1 MIKAFRNFMSRRT
14 INYKVRNHVMNSFS
28 SFEAFQQLRK
38 QTEAARQAANRP
50 HEVLYFHKADDPY
63 SHLTIQCIEKL
74 ISSYEITLK
83 FILVGEENLETVH
96 EPSLY
101 NIYCLQDV
109 NRIASFYNIDFQAD
123 EYPAKELVEKANSI
137 LTAVKSEDLIEMANK
152 VSSALWEGDIRA
164 LDKLSSTY
172 FATKAEV
179 KENLIQ
185 GNKIRDAK
193 GYYFGSAFYYEKE
206 LYWGVDRLPYLEE
219 RLAEL
224 GAKKAQE
231 IQNICPLEL
240 KAPIKFTSDK
250 KVNLYYYPSLNSPYT
265 FVSTKRVRQ
274 MREDYPI
281 NLITKPVLPMLMRM
295 MTIPGFKAKYIISDA
310 AREGRRHNHEM
321 KSIYSPIGKPARK
334 SYSLF
339 PIIDEAGKG
348 FEYIE
353 ALLKAS
359 FQDGINIGD
368 ESFLQNVVTDL
379 GLDWQ
384 VIKKDLNTKRWKKIL
399 NDNVEDMYAGNCWG
413 VPSFKI
419 TDQDEGNP
427 FYVWGQDRMWL
438 LKEEIFKRLGGSL

>member
-28 SFEAFQQLRK
+28 SFEAFQQIRK
-38 QTEAARQAANRP
+38 QTESARQAANRP
-50 HEVLYFHKADDPY
+50 HEVLYFHKVDDPY
-63 SHLTIQCIEKL
+63 SHLTIQCLEQLK
-74 ISSYEITLK
+74 SSYEITLK
-83 FILVGEENLETVH
+83 FILVGEENLDAVH

-109 NRIASFYNIDFQAD
+109 KRIAPFYNIDFQAD
-123 EYPAKELVEKANSI
+123 EYPAKELVDKANSI
-137 LTAVKSEDLIEMANK
+137 LTAIQQEDLIEISTK
-152 VSSALWEGDIRA
+152 ISSALWQGDAAA
-164 LDKLSSTY
+164 LDALSSSY

-185 GNKIRDAK
+185 GNKIRDEK

-206 LYWGVDRLPYLEE
+206 LYWGVDRLPHLEE
-219 RLAEL
+219 RLADL
-224 GAKKAQE
+224 GAKKPHE
-231 IQNICPLEL
+231 NQNICSLEL
-240 KAPIKFTSDK
+240 NAPKDFKSDQK
-250 KVNLYYYPSLNSPYT
+250 LNLYYYPSLNSPYT

-274 MREDYPI
+274 MREDYPV

-419 TDQDEGNP
+419 TDQDGGNP

-438 LKEEIFKRLGGSL
+438 LKEEIFKRLGE

>member
-1 MIKAFRNFMSRRT
+1 M
-14 INYKVRNHVMNSFS
+14 
-28 SFEAFQQLRK
+28 
-38 QTEAARQAANRP
+38 
-50 HEVLYFHKADDPY
+50 
-63 SHLTIQCIEKL
+63 
-74 ISSYEITLK
+74 
-83 FILVGEENLETVH
+83 
-96 EPSLY
+96 
-101 NIYCLQDV
+101 
-109 NRIASFYNIDFQAD
+109 
-123 EYPAKELVEKANSI
+123 
-137 LTAVKSEDLIEMANK
+137 
-152 VSSALWEGDIRA
+152 WEGDIGT

-224 GAKKAQE
+224 GAKKAHE

-310 AREGRRHNHEM
+310 AREGRMHNHEM

-353 ALLKAS
+353 TLLKAS

-368 ESFLQNVVTDL
+368 ESYLQNVVTDL

-419 TDQDEGNP
+419 TDQDGGNP